1 MDTITLTSSNF
12 LYILQLASPALPVGA
27 YSYSEGLETLI
38 ENSTIATKE
47 NLKHW
52 LVMELCYGTIRLEA
66 AVMVRAYQSIKE
78 NDLKTLSDWN
88 FWLSAARETEELRA
102 SSVGMGR
109 SLMRLL
115 VDLQPQLATIAN
127 AIGNYCNYA
136 IAFGVASAYWQIN
149 IEAAVLGYLH
159 NWASNLITTGVK
171 LIPLGQT
178 AGQQLLLELQ
188 SLLGATTVEVLDLE
202 DDELSCCSWG
212 LSIASMKHE
221 TLYTRLFRS

>member
-1 MDTITLTSSNF
+1 MDTITLTNSNF

-52 LVMELCYGTIRLEA
+52 LAMELCYGTIRLEA
-66 AVMVRAYQSIKE
+66 AVMVRAYQSMKE

-115 VDLQPQLATIAN
+115 VDLQPQLATIGS

-136 IAFGVASAYWQIN
+136 IAFGVASAFWQIN
-149 IEAAVLGYLH
+149 MEAAVLGYLH
-159 NWASNLITTGVK
+159 NWVSNLITTGVK

-178 AGQQLLLELQ
+178 AGQQLLMELQ
-188 SLLGATTVEVLDLE
+188 LLLSTTTVEILGLE

-212 LSIASMKHE
+212 LSLASMRHE